1 MIPVPHHIHGVNLD
15 IKDQVLAYWGKQG
28 GAITVAKGLHFK
40 IKKWGNGHNNSKTP
54 TKRRTTYANKKLQ

>member
-1 MIPVPHHIHGVNLD
+1 MD